1 MTKRSVPILAV
12 FTVLITLTWFLASLA
27 SAATRTVTDC
37 GDTGSPGQLR
47 FLIGIASPGD
57 TIMVPACTIDISG
70 VGLLDITKNLTIQGQ
85 GANATFIDGGHFT
98 QVFDVENGVT
108 ATLSSMTIRN
118 GNVYGINNL
127 GTLTLNL
134 GKVTGTMGAGI
145 FNGDTLTVTRSTLS
159 GNQGAITNSGTLT
172 VQGSTLSGNT
182 GASFGGAIDN
192 SVGSATVV
200 NTTITGNSATQGGG
214 GIRNAALTTL
224 TLTNSTIA
232 SNTAGAS
239 GGGGLLLVASGTA
252 SLQNPILAGNSTT
265 GSGANCNGLV
275 NSLGHNLSSDSSCLG
290 LVAAG
295 DINSANPLLG
305 PLQNNS
311 GPTQTLALLAGSP
324 AIDAGA
330 NAGCPATDQRGVP
343 RPLDAKTGGV
353 SVCDMGAFEVETLKF
368 IVMSFAVNAAT
379 VNPGTPLQGTVTVT
393 NGGATRALDVYV
405 FFAPPPGVA
414 LGCPNGDP
422 VIFLTTGAFA
432 QSCLSSGV
440 ATFTPLLSN
449 VTLAGNTGPVSP
461 TVFGLPWPAGAPTG
475 AWTTGIALTPAGA
488 FFDGRVNPLAEVV
501 IASAPFV
508 AGP

>member
-1 MTKRSVPILAV
+1 MTKRDLAILAV
-12 FTVLITLTWFLASLA
+12 LTLLVTLTSPPPAG
-27 SAATRTVTDC
+27 AATRTVTDC

-47 FLIGIASPGD
+47 FVIGSAAPGD
-57 TIMVPACTIDISG
+57 TIVIPACTIDISG

-118 GNVYGINNL
+118 GNVYGINNA

-134 GKVTGTMGAGI
+134 SKVTGTMGAGI

-239 GGGGLLLVASGTA
+239 GGGGLLLVASGIA
-252 SLQNPILAGNSTT
+252 SLKNTILAGNSAT

-275 NSLGHNLSSDSSCLG
+275 NSLGHNLSSDASCLG
-290 LVAAG
+290 LTATG
-295 DINSANPLLG
+295 DLNNTNPLLG

-311 GPTQTLALLAGSP
+311 GPTQTMALLAGSP
-324 AIDAGA
+324 AIDAGD
-330 NAGCPATDQRGVP
+330 NAGCPATDQQGRP
-343 RPLDAKTGGV
+343 RPLDATTAGV
-353 SVCDMGAFEVETLKF
+353 SVCDIGAVEVETLKF
-368 IVMSFAVNAAT
+368 IGMSFAVNTAA
-379 VNPGTPLQGTVTVT
+379 VAPGTPLQGTVTVT
-393 NGGATRALDVYV
+393 NGGGARALDVYV

-422 VIFLTTGAFA
+422 VFFLTSSGATPT
-432 QSCLSSGV
+432 CLSSGV

-449 VTLAGNTGPVSP
+449 VTLAGNIGPISP
-461 TVFGLPWPAGAPTG
+461 TVFGLPWPAGTPTG
-475 AWTTGIALTPAGA
+475 VWTTGIAVTPVGA
-488 FFDGRVNPLAEVV
+488 FSDGRVNALAEVV
-501 IASAPFV
+501 IASAAFV
-508 AGP
+508 AAP